1 MTDAL
6 SLYLDALRFGA
17 ALTVFVSH
25 YSTGRISGGLFWQFD
40 GGRTAVLVFFVL
52 SGFVIAWVS
61 DTRERTLEEY
71 GLSRVARLYSVI
83 IPVFVLTAVLDTIG
97 KAIDPRLYGP
107 EWGHSMAHPM
117 IDYVLSAVFLGE
129 SWTIRVLPGFN
140 VPYWSLNYEAWYYV
154 LFAAAIFLRGRPR
167 IAVVIVAALLAGPR
181 ILFLLPVWL
190 MGVAAWRWRAELPR
204 QLGRPLVIVCLAGF
218 IALEALGG
226 ERLFW
231 HPSSGWLPPD
241 FSAYDFVLGAL
252 VALFIVGL
260 ANVQLPM
267 PRASVRTAGSRAR
280 RNILWA
286 LFAALPAA
294 EFLRD
299 RGAGAARRST
309 APGPCFR
316 SCTRRS
322 ARIGKPHRAPQ
333 RGAEGPTAFSPPH
346 PARKTPATGGRSAA
360 AFLTGHWSTRVSP

>member
-1 MTDAL
+1 MTNEL

-17 ALTVFVSH
+17 AFAVFVSH
-25 YSTGRISGGLFWQFD
+25 FSTGRISGGLFWQFD

-61 DTRERTLEEY
+61 ETRERTLEEY

-83 IPVFVLTAVLDTIG
+83 IPAFLLTAALDSVG

-117 IDYVLSAVFLGE
+117 IDYALSAVFLGE

-167 IAVVIVAALLAGPR
+167 IAAVIVAALLAGPR

-190 MGVAAWRWRAELPR
+190 MGVAAWRLRAELPLR
-204 QLGRPLVIVCLAGF
+204 LGRSLVIVCLAGF
-218 IALEALGG
+218 IALEAFGG
-226 ERLFW
+226 ERLFG
-231 HPSSGWLPPD
+231 HPSSRWLPPD

-252 VALFIVGL
+252 VALFIIGL

-267 PRASVRTAGSRAR
+267 PRARFERLVRGLAGTSFGLYLLHYPLL
-280 RNILWA
+280 N
-286 LFAALPAA
+286 F
-294 EFLRD
+294 F
-299 RGAGAARRST
+299 GT
-309 APGPCFR
+309 VVPGPLDGALHRILVFGLALGGALGLASLMEPR
-316 SCTRRS
+316 KGALKGQLRS
-322 ARIGKPHRAPQ
+322 ALHLLLGKPPPPAVARQ
-333 RGAEGPTAFSPPH
+333 RLS
-346 PARKTPATGGRSAA
+346 
-360 AFLTGHWSTRVSP
+360 